1 MVTTIDPLGNLVEV
15 VEDKK
20 FSNKGSSLS
29 NKNLFTDPLGNPIK
43 TLSTNKINFSSTA
56 GNPKKQKE
64 EEEGIIE
71 KYVVD
76 PVTAAVAGVG

>member
-29 NKNLFTDPLGNPIK
+29 NKNLLPIPLAI
-43 TLSTNKINFSSTA
+43 
-56 GNPKKQKE
+56 Q
-64 EEEGIIE
+64 
-71 KYVVD
+71 
-76 PVTAAVAGVG
+76 